1 MNKTRVNLYSASLL
15 PPKQRLTF
23 SRLVVAVVAVVGLSA
38 LLYGFSWYQ
47 VNQLK
52 DQQRQASITKAQQSQ
67 LKEQLETQIAQRMP
81 NNELVAQVELQ
92 SQRLELKKLLK
103 DELAQRTALIS
114 QGYSPILT
122 DLASVSDGS
131 VWLSRIYFNQQHIEF
146 EGFGQQ
152 PYSIPLWIERL
163 KTADTLKGFAF
174 AAMTM
179 DRGEDQPL
187 AFKLTSTPEP
197 STNKGVK

>member
-1 MNKTRVNLYSASLL
+1 MNKTRVNLFSASLL

-23 SRLVVAVVAVVGLSA
+23 THLVAAVVAVVGLSV

-52 DQQRQASITKAQQSQ
+52 QQHRQASQAKEQQSQ
-67 LKEQLETQIAQRMP
+67 LKEQLEIQIAQRMP
-81 NNELVAQVELQ
+81 NSELVAQVELQ
-92 SQRLELKKLLK
+92 AQRLELKKLLK
-103 DELAQRTALIS
+103 DELAHRTALIS

-122 DLASVSDGS
+122 DLAAVSDGS

-152 PYSIPLWIERL
+152 PYSIPLWIDRL

-187 AFKLTSTPEP
+187 AFKLTSTPAL
-197 STNKGVK
+197 SAAKGIK

>member
-1 MNKTRVNLYSASLL
+1 VIAII
-15 PPKQRLTF
+15 
-23 SRLVVAVVAVVGLSA
+23 GLSA
-38 LLYGFSWYQ
+38 LLYGFFWYQ

-52 DQQRQASITKAQQSQ
+52 DQHRQTSIINAQQTQ

-81 NNELVAQVELQ
+81 NNELVTQVELQ

-103 DELAQRTALIS
+103 DELALRTAFIS
-114 QGYSPILT
+114 QGYSPMLT
-122 DLASVSDGS
+122 DLAAVSDGS
-131 VWLSRIYFNQQHIEF
+131 VWLSRIYFNQHHIEI

-187 AFKLTSTPEP
+187 AFKLTSTPEA
-197 STNKGVK
+197 STNKGGG